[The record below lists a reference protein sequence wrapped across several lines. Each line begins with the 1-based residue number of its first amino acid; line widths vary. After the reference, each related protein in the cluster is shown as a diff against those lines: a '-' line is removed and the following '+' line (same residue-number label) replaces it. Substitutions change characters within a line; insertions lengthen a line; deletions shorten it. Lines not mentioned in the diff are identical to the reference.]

1 VAPGILL
8 ADTSSWP
15 GSARLA
21 IGLLNAGCNVSAV
34 CPIPDHPLLNV
45 HAVRKAFPYS
55 SLRPLDSLLAAIDS
69 TQPQI
74 IIPGD
79 DTAVQHLH
87 ELYTH
92 ARRLGAPGKKVVT
105 LIDRSLGAPESY
117 PIVSSRYDLLKLARE
132 EGIRV
137 PDTKLIRTL
146 HDLKTWHAEETR
158 PSVLKAD
165 GTWGGNGVRIAYTL
179 RQAEQFF
186 SELSRRPSVLE
197 VIKRLLMNRDR
208 FWLRHWWGRT
218 TAAII
223 AQELIRGRPAN
234 CAVLCWE
241 GRVLSG
247 IGVEVVSERWL
258 NGPATVVRVVNNS
271 QMLLSAE
278 RIARRLRLSGF
289 FGLDFMIEDQT
300 DTTYLIEMNPRCTQ
314 LCHLHL
320 GKDRD
325 MIGAL
330 SAQLSGQTLRET
342 PPVTQNEM
350 IAYFPEAWICKSEF
364 LESSFHDIPLG
375 EPDLIEALL
384 RPSSDRAPLGRV
396 VDYLRRLRTSGKA
409 SEPLY
414 LRDGRG
420 SAKILQSRSEG

>member
-1 VAPGILL
+1 
-8 ADTSSWP
+8 
-15 GSARLA
+15 
-21 IGLLNAGCNVSAV
+21 
-34 CPIPDHPLLNV
+34 
-45 HAVRKAFPYS
+45 
-55 SLRPLDSLLAAIDS
+55 
-69 TQPQI
+69 
-74 IIPGD
+74 
-79 DTAVQHLH
+79 
-87 ELYTH
+87 
-92 ARRLGAPGKKVVT
+92 VT
-105 LIDRSLGAPESY
+105 LIKRSLGAPESY

-146 HDLKTWHAEETR
+146 DDLKTWHAEETR
-158 PSVLKAD
+158 PAVLKAD
-165 GTWGGNGVRIAYTL
+165 GTWGGNGVRIAYTP
-179 RQAEQFF
+179 RQAQQFF
-186 SELSRRPSVLE
+186 SELSRRPSGLE

-218 TAAII
+218 TPAII
-223 AQELIRGRPAN
+223 AQEFIRGRPAN

-241 GRVLSG
+241 GKVLSG

-278 RIARRLRLSGF
+278 RLTRRLGLSGF
-289 FGLDFMIEDQT
+289 FGLDFMIEDGG
-300 DTTYLIEMNPRCTQ
+300 DTAYLIEMNPRCTQ
-314 LCHLHL
+314 LCHLHF

-330 SAQLSGQTLRET
+330 SAQLSGQALRET

-350 IAYFPEAWICKSEF
+350 IAYFPEAWICKSQF

-384 RPSSDRAPLGRV
+384 RPSSDRALLGRI
-396 VDYLRRLRTSGKA
+396 VDYLRRLRTAGEASG
-409 SEPLY
+409 PLY
-414 LRDGRG
+414 LRDGPVD
-420 SAKILQSRSEG
+420 AKASQSGSEG